1 MRALTSLGLAQ
12 GSTAS
17 LVHLWARSEGAVIDP
32 QAQSEY
38 LEDKCLPFVFLKHDF
53 FCVCLILYLKP
64 SPTDTVIGGCLIF
77 LHITDEL
84 NNFPRLGIYSLYH
97 FFHYYG

>member
-1 MRALTSLGLAQ
+1 MILKPRVSIWKTN
-12 GSTAS
+12 
-17 LVHLWARSEGAVIDP
+17 VFHLFFS
-32 QAQSEY
+32 
-38 LEDKCLPFVFLKHDF
+38 KHDF